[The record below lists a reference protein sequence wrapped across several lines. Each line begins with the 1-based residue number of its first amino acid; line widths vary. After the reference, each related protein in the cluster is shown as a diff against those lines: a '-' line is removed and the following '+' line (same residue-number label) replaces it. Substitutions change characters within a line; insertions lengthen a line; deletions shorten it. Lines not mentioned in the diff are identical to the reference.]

1 MLDCGG
7 RHWALFAAAL
17 RLWLLLTLWT
27 QVKELPAFSA
37 GLACGGGSC
46 SKGKSG
52 EGSFGRKTF
61 GDDFC
66 TVCFTLPLKP
76 GDEI

>member
-27 QVKELPAFSA
+27 QVKELPAFRQDW
-37 GLACGGGSC
+37 LVVVIVV
-46 SKGKSG
+46 SKEERG
-52 EGSFGRKTF
+52 EG
-61 GDDFC
+61 
-66 TVCFTLPLKP
+66 
-76 GDEI
+76 